1 LILLRHAEA
10 SESFPGGRDID
21 RKLTSLGER
30 QAREVG
36 NFLRDQSVEVD
47 AVICSSAL
55 RARQTLDLLALP
67 VEPSRVEVSEDYYNA
82 GVDTLLDALRAL
94 PKDCTVALLVGH
106 APGVPGVA
114 FELATPEASN
124 SSAMTTLER
133 RFPAAAVA
141 QLEFARAWA
150 DLAEA
155 ALVGV
160 RLPEET

>member
-1 LILLRHAEA
+1 LLRHAEA
-10 SESFPGGRDID
+10 TESLPGGRDID
-21 RKLTSLGER
+21 RKLTPVGER

-36 NFLRDQSVEVD
+36 NFLRDQTIEVD

-82 GVDTLLDALRAL
+82 GVDTLLEALRGL
-94 PKDCTVALLVGH
+94 PEDCAVALLVGH
-106 APGVPGVA
+106 APGVPGVS
-114 FELATPEASN
+114 FELADAETSDSTAL
-124 SSAMTTLER
+124 MIIER
-133 RFPAAAVA
+133 RFPAAALA
-141 QLEFARAWA
+141 QLEFAGAWA
-150 DLAEA
+150 ELAEA